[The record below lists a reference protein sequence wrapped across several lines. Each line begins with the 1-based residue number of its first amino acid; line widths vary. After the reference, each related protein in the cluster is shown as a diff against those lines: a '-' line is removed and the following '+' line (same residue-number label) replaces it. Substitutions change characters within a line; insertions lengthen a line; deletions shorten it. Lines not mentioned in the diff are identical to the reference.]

1 MIGVYLPTH
10 LPTNPRRNKM
20 KVSESKRNKCDFT
33 LYDISEEEQNLMFL
47 EGLKVLVKEARDGHI
62 GEYVVLPYKDNEVLL
77 VGSKTTTIEISDED
91 VDALVQIGAV
101 SIITRGMKE
110 CTDGN
115 NTNV

>member
-1 MIGVYLPTH
+1 MRFLPTH

-62 GEYVVLPYKDNEVLL
+62 GDYMVLPYKDNEVLL

-101 SIITRGMKE
+101 SIITRGLK
-110 CTDGN
+110 DYIHDN
-115 NTNV
+115 Q